1 MLRLPW
7 SILVKIFILFFVIP
21 SLSYSSIFTVNLN
34 YRGKTD
40 AQLNEFH
47 SDFTYHVLGCVNG
60 GSY

>member
-1 MLRLPW
+1 M
-7 SILVKIFILFFVIP
+7 KIFILFFVIP